1 MRVRES
7 LAIYILIGR
16 SQEVGHMSIHEAR
29 KWVPLCTF
37 VLWSRGFV
45 LLIQTHPWPVHTL
58 VNVRGEFM
66 GLVVRQ
72 MNDLDEFRTFPK
84 ALRVLLSLSK

>member
-1 MRVRES
+1 MHP
-7 LAIYILIGR
+7 LIGW
-16 SQEVGHMSIHEAR
+16 SQKVGHVSVHESN

-37 VLWSRGFV
+37 ILWSRGFV